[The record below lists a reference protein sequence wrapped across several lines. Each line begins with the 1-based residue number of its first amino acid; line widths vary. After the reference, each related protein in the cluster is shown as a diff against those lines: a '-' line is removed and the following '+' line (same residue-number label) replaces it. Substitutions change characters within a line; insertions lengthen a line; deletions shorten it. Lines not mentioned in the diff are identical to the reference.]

1 MVDKVQKALD
11 KMNAKEKA
19 AVKDVLS
26 LLGKRRLENLDIKK
40 LKGKDDIF
48 RARKGSI
55 RIIYQDKGKDG
66 IFVLTIERRN
76 DNTYNF

>member
-1 MVDKVQKALD
+1 MVDRVQKAID
-11 KMNAKEKA
+11 KMTVKEKA

-26 LLGKRRLENLDIKK
+26 LLEKRQLENLDIKK

-48 RARKGSI
+48 RVRRGSI

-76 DNTYNF
+76 GNTYNF

>member
-1 MVDKVQKALD
+1 
-11 KMNAKEKA
+11 MNAKEKA

-26 LLGKRRLENLDIKK
+26 LLEKRQLENLDIKK
-40 LKGKDDIF
+40 LKGKEDVF
-48 RARKGSI
+48 RARLGSI

-66 IFVLTIERRN
+66 IFILTIERRN

>member
-1 MVDKVQKALD
+1 MVDRVQKAID
-11 KMNAKEKA
+11 KMTVKEKA

-26 LLGKRRLENLDIKK
+26 LLEKRQLENLDIKK

-48 RARKGSI
+48 RARKGNI

-66 IFVLTIERRN
+66 FFCAN
-76 DNTYNF
+76 DRAKKRQYL